1 MSEKYS
7 KRLYIEI
14 MRTSAQAFVLKRRLS
29 AFHKLFE
36 EYENTYVVSHTAKSF
51 FSIFDN
57 FCRSISRINFR
68 RMWER
73 IWRLGP
79 INVFMIFDTLS
90 ALKWHL
96 KVKAVV
102 NFEAPKMLKKHLAA
116 KQILNTNKSMI
127 SKNSPIG
134 SLLSTYTIS
143 LIVLLFK
150 NICIFKTTKSWVLW
164 FKFKCMT

>member
-1 MSEKYS
+1 M
-7 KRLYIEI
+7 KRTRIH
-14 MRTSAQAFVLKRRLS
+14 MQ
-29 AFHKLFE
+29 FHILTNLF
-36 EYENTYVVSHTAKSF
+36 Y
-51 FSIFDN
+51 SIFDN

-102 NFEAPKMLKKHLAA
+102 NFEAPKMLKKHLAT
-116 KQILNTNKSMI
+116 KQILNTNKSII
-127 SKNSPIG
+127 SKNSPKG

-150 NICIFKTTKSWVLW
+150 ISAFSRQRSLGFCDSSLNVN
-164 FKFKCMT
+164 